1 MTEYGYLRVGA
12 AVPTLR
18 IGDVCYNVA
27 RIKELL
33 KDAENRGAD
42 VVVMPE
48 LGVTGYTCGD
58 LFDQILLMREAE
70 NGIKELAE
78 ATSESRAMLVVG
90 CPVMAFGHRFN
101 CAIAMA
107 GGHVVCAVPKIH
119 IPNYGEFYE
128 KRWFES
134 GKGMTGKT
142 IRFAGEEVPFG
153 VDIIIDFKDARIG
166 IEICEDLWTPVP
178 PSSLMSM
185 SGADIILNLSA
196 SDEQIGKH
204 NYLIDRKSVV

>member
-1 MTEYGYLRVGA
+1 
-12 AVPTLR
+12 
-18 IGDVCYNVA
+18 
-27 RIKELL
+27 
-33 KDAENRGAD
+33 
-42 VVVMPE
+42 MPE
-48 LGVTGYTCGD
+48 LGVTGYTCGY

-90 CPVMAFGHRFN
+90 VPVMAFGRRFN

-134 GKGMTGKT
+134 G
-142 IRFAGEEVPFG
+142 RE
-153 VDIIIDFKDARIG
+153 
-166 IEICEDLWTPVP
+166 
-178 PSSLMSM
+178 
-185 SGADIILNLSA
+185 
-196 SDEQIGKH
+196 
-204 NYLIDRKSVV
+204 